1 MPAPSDETLAFGEDA
16 ITALLG
22 LDALYRAES
31 ADGDGLAV
39 LNLDLDGRYAP
50 ERFASYA
57 EARER
62 FRELDDRAAL
72 LPEPDRRRYYAQLC
86 GSSIAFTQWREEGLP
101 FREQLASFLHVP
113 VAPVADAELDGL
125 RADMR
130 ALLDAMGYNGD
141 LREQC
146 RRWEERNR
154 VPADEVEGV
163 LAELMDTAWTHTE
176 ERLVEIPAP
185 RSDAMRAVAVTGV
198 PFNARCNYLERRVE
212 INVEPVLTRPALK
225 HLTAH
230 EGCPGHYVQFKLRET
245 WGRAGRAPADVL
257 LSVVNT
263 ASSSVFEGIA
273 DAGLVMIDWM
283 EGDDDRFQSLMTRYR
298 AGIGTGA
305 AWRLHALE
313 WPRDEVRDWLAEQSL
328 VGGEGW
334 VDNRLAFI
342 AAPSRAVLIWSYWW
356 GEPSV
361 LPTWSRV
368 AARDRAAFVEW
379 LHGRMHSVDTVAAFP
394 GA

>member
-198 PFNARCNYLERRVE
+198 PFNEATTSLMN
-212 INVEPVLTRPALK
+212 
-225 HLTAH
+225 
-230 EGCPGHYVQFKLRET
+230 Q
-245 WGRAGRAPADVL
+245 AGTTLPL
-257 LSVVNT
+257 LSLRWPVSISCAIST
-263 ASSSVFEGIA
+263 RTSTMSSLA
-273 DAGLVMIDWM
+273 LARM
-283 EGDDDRFQSLMTRYR
+283 R
-298 AGIGTGA
+298 IGSPMMQ
-305 AWRLHALE
+305 LLY
-313 WPRDEVRDWLAEQSL
+313 S
-328 VGGEGW
+328 
-334 VDNRLAFI
+334 
-342 AAPSRAVLIWSYWW
+342 
-356 GEPSV
+356 
-361 LPTWSRV
+361 
-368 AARDRAAFVEW
+368 
-379 LHGRMHSVDTVAAFP
+379 
-394 GA
+394 